1 MAEQAALNQG
11 ILQAL
16 QAITQQLQQVQANA
30 AAAAGAD
37 PVVAPEAV
45 FAATPAKV
53 NSDQIINY
61 GTAQG
66 IKLFN
71 AATEKLPVTFDVNSQ
86 GANLFCYALLDRANK
101 SGWYSGEGNIL
112 TIKDSAE
119 NNRDLI
125 KEYGRLSMNE
135 IKTQVLT
142 YIDGSNRRVQNSTQM
157 LLCIKESLSDAG
169 KLKIPSEADQW
180 KANGVENGLM
190 LFKYIMQKA
199 VVDTRATSS
208 FFRENLTSL
217 DSYITTIDSNIEL
230 FNQYV
235 HVNQDGLRARGE
247 TTDDLVINLFKAY
260 LNVADQNFVEYIKTK
275 KNAYDE
281 GTTNLEPE
289 TLMTFALNK
298 YHILVQEKKWKS
310 LSPQDEQLV
319 ALKAQYYELKD
330 ANLRLS
336 KSLINNKSSSKP
348 RGKGGKFNKKKG
360 QKAETWKKEPPK
372 DGESQTKKVNNKTYH
387 WCKAHKAWTIHSN
400 NECRLQHQADK
411 PGEYM
416 KKEGANDKRLNKKFK
431 WAKTLAAIC
440 EELSDSEDD
449 EPVPHS
455 D

>member
-1 MAEQAALNQG
+1 ME
-11 ILQAL
+11 
-16 QAITQQLQQVQANA
+16 
-30 AAAAGAD
+30 
-37 PVVAPEAV
+37 
-45 FAATPAKV
+45 
-53 NSDQIINY
+53 
-61 GTAQG
+61 
-66 IKLFN
+66 
-71 AATEKLPVTFDVNSQ
+71 
-86 GANLFCYALLDRANK
+86 
-101 SGWYSGEGNIL
+101 
-112 TIKDSAE
+112 
-119 NNRDLI
+119 
-125 KEYGRLSMNE
+125 E
-135 IKTQVLT
+135 IETQVKT
-142 YIDGSNRRVQNSTQM
+142 YVDGSNRRVQNSTQM
-157 LLCIKESLSDAG
+157 LLCIKESLSEAG
-169 KLKIPSEADQW
+169 KLKILSEANKW
-180 KANGVENGLM
+180 KANGVESGPM

-319 ALKAQYYELKD
+319 ALKAQYNELKD

-336 KSLINNKSSSKP
+336 KSLINSKP
-348 RGKGGKFNKKKG
+348 NLPARGKGKQNKKKG
-360 QKAETWKKEPPK
+360 QTQVEKWKKEPPK
-372 DGESQTKKVNNKTYH
+372 DGESHTKTVNKKVYH
-387 WCKAHKAWTIHSN
+387 WCKAHKAWTMHSN
-400 NECRLQHQADK
+400 NECCLQQQVDK
-411 PGEYM
+411 PGKYA
-416 KKEGANDKRLNKKFK
+416 KKEGANDKMFNKRYK

-449 EPVPHS
+449 DSVPHS

>member
-1 MAEQAALNQG
+1 
-11 ILQAL
+11 
-16 QAITQQLQQVQANA
+16 
-30 AAAAGAD
+30 
-37 PVVAPEAV
+37 
-45 FAATPAKV
+45 
-53 NSDQIINY
+53 
-61 GTAQG
+61 
-66 IKLFN
+66 
-71 AATEKLPVTFDVNSQ
+71 
-86 GANLFCYALLDRANK
+86 
-101 SGWYSGEGNIL
+101 
-112 TIKDSAE
+112 
-119 NNRDLI
+119 
-125 KEYGRLSMNE
+125 
-135 IKTQVLT
+135 
-142 YIDGSNRRVQNSTQM
+142 M
-157 LLCIKESLSDAG
+157 LLCIKESLSEAG
-169 KLKIPSEADQW
+169 KLKILSEANKW
-180 KANGVENGLM
+180 KANGVESGPM

-319 ALKAQYYELKD
+319 ALKAQYNELKD

-336 KSLINNKSSSKP
+336 KSLINNKPNSP
-348 RGKGGKFNKKKG
+348 ARGKGKQNKKKG
-360 QKAETWKKEPPK
+360 QRQVEKWKKEPPK
-372 DGESQTKKVNNKTYH
+372 DGETHTKTVNKKVYH
-387 WCKAHKAWTIHSN
+387 WCKAHKAWTMHSN
-400 NECRLQHQADK
+400 NECCLQQQVDK
-411 PGEYM
+411 SGEYA
-416 KKEGANDKRLNKKFK
+416 KKEGANNKKFNKKYK

-449 EPVPHS
+449 DSVPHS